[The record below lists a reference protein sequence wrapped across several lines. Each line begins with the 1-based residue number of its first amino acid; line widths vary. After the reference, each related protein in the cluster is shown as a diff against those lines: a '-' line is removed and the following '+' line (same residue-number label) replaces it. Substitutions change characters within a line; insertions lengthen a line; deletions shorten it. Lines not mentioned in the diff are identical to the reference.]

1 MNLYVIFAEKFL
13 RTGSLLLT
21 TFSRKGRLPRIVAIG
36 NDPVFVMDEQKT
48 QSLLREVAR
57 LHLQLQR
64 ASIACCEGV
73 TATQCFILTELGRS
87 GPLTL
92 AELGRRL
99 SLDKGWIS
107 RAVDSMAQD
116 GVLVKS
122 PSETDQRSIIVS
134 LSRAGQRCLAQTDS
148 VLDAQ
153 AERVVSRI
161 PESKQLAVHKA
172 LELLRDAMQAET
184 LTGMEPVCCAVEQKR
199 PGNRRR

>member
-1 MNLYVIFAEKFL
+1 
-13 RTGSLLLT
+13 
-21 TFSRKGRLPRIVAIG
+21 
-36 NDPVFVMDEQKT
+36 MDEQET

-99 SLDKGWIS
+99 VLDKGWIS
-107 RAVDSMAQD
+107 RAVDSMAQE
-116 GVLVKS
+116 GVLLKS
-122 PSETDQRSIIVS
+122 PSETDQRAVIVS
-134 LSRAGQRCLAQTDS
+134 LSRAGQKRLAQTNS

-161 PESKQLAVHKA
+161 PQSKQASVQKA
-172 LELLRDAMQAET
+172 LALLRDAMQAET
-184 LTGMEPVCCAVEQKR
+184 LTEMESVCCVVEKKR
-199 PGNRRR
+199 PRNRRR